1 MTIEVLNVSKNY
13 EGKPYLKS
21 VSLDISSGSVIS
33 VVGKKKSGKTA
44 LLRIIM
50 GLEEADRGQVTL
62 LGDYKYDRLNVGV
75 VFQDDRLCP
84 GFTAAQNVAMV
95 NKRFS
100 VRAAEEEL
108 EKLLPAGTADLP
120 VEDLTPAQRRIADLP
135 VEDLTP
141 AQRRMVCIIRACIIP
156 SDVRLMD
163 EPFAGMTKEE
173 KEKSITY
180 IRSVLANTP
189 LVITCLPGEE
199 LPFGRT
205 FHLA

>member
-21 VSLDISSGSVIS
+21 ASLDISSGSVIS
-33 VVGKKKSGKTA
+33 VVGPKKSGKTA

-50 GLEEADRGQVTL
+50 GLEEADGGKVTL
-62 LGDYKYDRLNVGV
+62 LGDYKYDRFNVGA

-100 VRAAEEEL
+100 VRVAREEL

-120 VEDLTPAQRRIADLP
+120 VE
-135 VEDLTP
+135 ELTP
-141 AQRRMVCIIRACIIP
+141 AQRRMVCIVRACIIP

-173 KEKSITY
+173 KEKSIAY
-180 IRSVLANTP
+180 IRSVMANTP

-205 FHLA
+205 FHLT

>member
-13 EGKPYLKS
+13 VGKPYLKS
-21 VSLDISSGSVIS
+21 VSLNISSGSVIS
-33 VVGKKKSGKTA
+33 VVGPKKSGKTA

-50 GLEEADRGQVTL
+50 GLEEADSGQITL
-62 LGDYKYDRLNVGV
+62 LGDYKYDRVNAGV

-84 GFTAAQNVAMV
+84 GFTAAQNVAMI
-95 NKRFS
+95 NERLS
-100 VRAAEEEL
+100 VKVAGQEL

-120 VEDLTPAQRRIADLP
+120 VEDLTPAQRR
-135 VEDLTP
+135 
-141 AQRRMVCIIRACIIP
+141 MVCIIRACSIP

-180 IRSVLANTP
+180 IRSVMASTP

-199 LPFGRT
+199 LLFGRT
-205 FHLA
+205 CPLA

>member
-1 MTIEVLNVSKNY
+1 MTIEVLNVNKNY
-13 EGKPYLKS
+13 EGKPYLKN

-33 VVGKKKSGKTA
+33 VAGAKKSGKTA

-50 GLEEADRGQVTL
+50 GLEEADDGQVNL
-62 LGDYKYDRLNVGV
+62 LGDYKYDRFNIGA

-95 NKRFS
+95 NKRLS
-100 VRAAEEEL
+100 VKVAGEEL
-108 EKLLPAGTADLP
+108 EKLLPAGT
-120 VEDLTPAQRRIADLP
+120 ADLP

-163 EPFAGMTKEE
+163 EPDLSPCLTPFRIRPDSSRFSSTVVWTAYYILPCLFLRISNVS
-173 KEKSITY
+173 SI
-180 IRSVLANTP
+180 L
-189 LVITCLPGEE
+189 IT
-199 LPFGRT
+199 T
-205 FHLA
+205 FPS